1 MAMKINTEECLN
13 YDFEVTI
20 NDGVTL
26 VEFTDSHRHNLW
38 SMLRMSQLT
47 KFNPGLFMSP
57 T

>member
-26 VEFTDSHRHNLW
+26 VEFTDSHRHNL
-38 SMLRMSQLT
+38 SVGAVHGRGRR
-47 KFNPGLFMSP
+47 PG
-57 T
+57 